1 MTLQPLILIGLA
13 LSVGIVGCSA
23 IQEKRPVMDKQIF
36 QEFTE
41 FANTFDVSV
50 LEDDQ
55 ERFIVSSA
63 IRHVKGLFVLIETG
77 STYDNELETKLMLAK
92 LYAQQVKGV
101 YMRHR
106 HALSEDKQAIY
117 DEWAIRMAD
126 RILKLE
132 VNTLTTNLSELL
144 AVANSIKQLAE
155 VIRDVRGRN

>member
-1 MTLQPLILIGLA
+1 MTLQPIILIGLA

-23 IQEKRPVMDKQIF
+23 IKEKRPVMDKQIF

-50 LEDDQ
+50 LKDDQ

-63 IRHVKGLFVLIETG
+63 IRHVKDLFVLIETG

-106 HALSEDKQAIY
+106 HTLSEDK
-117 DEWAIRMAD
+117 
-126 RILKLE
+126 
-132 VNTLTTNLSELL
+132 
-144 AVANSIKQLAE
+144 
-155 VIRDVRGRN
+155 